1 MQKIEKRTSDRNN
14 NYGKG
19 NPLIEINHSFGT
31 QKRSAYQIQEHDE
44 KGLSFLIPK
53 SEGYF
58 ITNTPIQFNIS
69 NNGSSRAN
77 LTGTVKYYHP
87 HYDNRGENFYKIG
100 VEIQNKNRE
109 LANKNQKL
117 RTQRYIPKNGDA
129 PVMSFTIT
137 NNHCTYPLI
146 DISKYSAAFYCEND
160 NLLPFKKTTLLK
172 DVQIKMHNEKLFEG
186 TAVISN
192 AYQDKT
198 GNIRVIVKPK
208 KELINVGIID
218 EHESLN
224 SIIDEAGDLIKKH
237 ALNNKIDSVFKAAV
251 SDLRYFLEDFKNY
264 LETPK
269 IIKIDQEHP
278 KFKERIFEHF
288 YSEMDEKVVK
298 IDSIVNN
305 LDLSSHEYDS
315 YKQYY
320 RSNLL
325 SYILTSPFNHR
336 VYFKPSGYA
345 GDYEMI
351 RMVHENNF
359 EGETLFGKLV
369 NKYST
374 SAPISRAVR
383 KRTNY
388 FVEKIKNETEKKG
401 SLKVLSIASGPAIE
415 FDLLQK
421 KYPEISDRLA
431 ITLLDQE
438 VEALK
443 FSQEQL
449 YENRIKTESNMDID
463 FIHQNVGN
471 YLRHLSRNKI
481 HENFDLIYAS
491 GLFDYFDLKTSKF
504 VIKHLISQSKPNGK
518 IIIANLSLDGHHH
531 KTLMEFGNEWYLT
544 YRSREDMIKLS
555 EAVPE
560 GTEFKIN
567 EIENGL
573 CKFIEISV

>member
-1 MQKIEKRTSDRNN
+1 MQLIEKRATNRISDNHEA
-14 NYGKG
+14 
-19 NPLIEINHSFGT
+19 PLIEIKHSFGT
-31 QKRSAYQIQEHDE
+31 QKRSAYQIQEHNE
-44 KGLSFLIPK
+44 KGLSFLVPK

-58 ITNTPIQFNIS
+58 MTNTPIQFNIN
-69 NNGSSRAN
+69 NNGSSRNN
-77 LTGTVKYYHP
+77 LTGTVKYYQP
-87 HYDNRGENFYKIG
+87 HYDNRGENYFKIG
-100 VEIQNKNRE
+100 VEIKNNYSNLPNK
-109 LANKNQKL
+109 QHKL
-117 RTQRYIPKNGDA
+117 RTQRYIPKND
-129 PVMSFTIT
+129 
-137 NNHCTYPLI
+137 NNPIIIFVLENKKYKISLI
-146 DISKYSAAFYCEND
+146 DLSKYSVAFHGKKD
-160 NLLPFKKTTLLK
+160 ALLNFKTGVHLK
-172 DVQIKMHNEKLFEG
+172 NVQIKMHNENLFEG

-237 ALNNKIDSVFKAAV
+237 ALNNKIDAVFKAAV

-325 SYILTSPFNHR
+325 SYILASPFNHR

-383 KRTNY
+383 KRTDY
-388 FVEKIKNETEKKG
+388 FLEKIKNETEKRG

-463 FIHQNVGN
+463 FIHQTIGN

-555 EAVPE
+555 EAVPK

>member
-1 MQKIEKRTSDRNN
+1 MRIIEKRTYDRNN
-14 NYGKG
+14 NYAKG

-31 QKRSAYQIQEHDE
+31 QKRSAYQIQELDE
-44 KGLSFLIPK
+44 KGLSFLVPK

-58 ITNTPIQFNIS
+58 MTNTPIQFNIN
-69 NNGSSRAN
+69 NNGSRNN
-77 LTGTVKYYHP
+77 LTGTVKYYRP
-87 HYDNRGENFYKIG
+87 HYDNRGENYFKIG
-100 VEIQNKNRE
+100 VEIKNKNRE

-117 RTQRYIPKNGDA
+117 RTQRYIPKNGDT

-160 NLLPFKKTTLLK
+160 NLLSFKKTTLLK

-218 EHESLN
+218 KHESLN

-305 LDLSSHEYDS
+305 LNLSSYQYDA

-325 SYILTSPFNHR
+325 SYILASPFNHR

-351 RMVHENNF
+351 RMLHENNF

-383 KRTNY
+383 KRTDY
-388 FVEKIKNETEKKG
+388 FVEKIKNETEKRG

-421 KYPEISDRLA
+421 KYPEISDSLA

-463 FIHQNVGN
+463 FIHQNIGN

-555 EAVPE
+555 EAVPK